1 MKRTL
6 LMSLLFISTALTA
19 GVAWASPP
27 VRVSPGVSATV
38 ASLAPGTRANVTSP
52 RGKIAFVRGGHIW
65 IMNANGTS
73 PRRLTNATAHDSG
86 LTWTANGKRIT
97 FLRRAKDAY
106 GFYSIYRG
114 VWSVKAT
121 GGGLRPIRGL
131 PTPASRIVSIAW
143 SPKGRYLAIARDYY
157 GTSQGSKKALAV
169 IDMHTG
175 HVRFVRVF
183 DSGWNGA
190 IGRVAW
196 SPSGKK
202 LVLEA
207 RVTAG
212 PFDPSF
218 RFFSLATVD
227 LSSGKFTELDL
238 DAFPQS
244 VDFFDVVW
252 QPSGQN
258 LISVALDES
267 PTSSWRSKLEVLTP
281 DGTPVRALQVLAAK
295 PDANCGLTLG
305 DCSPDGRWVAVG
317 VDDSSARGSV
327 RHSTVL
333 LSLDGST
340 QRTLTTRGS
349 QPAFSPR

>member
-1 MKRTL
+1 
-6 LMSLLFISTALTA
+6 
-19 GVAWASPP
+19 
-27 VRVSPGVSATV
+27 
-38 ASLAPGTRANVTSP
+38 
-52 RGKIAFVRGGHIW
+52 
-65 IMNANGTS
+65 
-73 PRRLTNATAHDSG
+73 
-86 LTWTANGKRIT
+86 
-97 FLRRAKDAY
+97 
-106 GFYSIYRG
+106 
-114 VWSVKAT
+114 
-121 GGGLRPIRGL
+121 
-131 PTPASRIVSIAW
+131 
-143 SPKGRYLAIARDYY
+143 
-157 GTSQGSKKALAV
+157 
-169 IDMHTG
+169 
-175 HVRFVRVF
+175 VF